1 MSAASETCC
10 SLQQR
15 ELNTTM
21 QIALLHNKE
30 LVCMAMSRNLVA
42 IGSQSH
48 ISMLDPRMAQP
59 SILSDDSID
68 PGQVCGS

>member
-1 MSAASETCC
+1 MIV
-10 SLQQR
+10 
-15 ELNTTM
+15 
-21 QIALLHNKE
+21 QIRLLHNKE

-59 SILSDDSID
+59 TIRTDVSID
-68 PGQVCGS
+68 PGQVRASC